1 MLKYEQIANE
11 IENYI
16 YQNNIPQGTKLP
28 TVENLAADY
37 QVSKSTIVKALESLV
52 LKGLVYQVRGSGIF
66 VRKKSRNGY
75 IDLNVMTG
83 LTNSLKDFH
92 ITSKVLE
99 FEVIRPDEEL
109 IKSLECDPNE
119 EVYMIKRIRYLN
131 DDIMCYEESYYKKS
145 IVPFLTKEIAERS
158 IFEYLTSALNL
169 NLGFSDSYIHIE
181 LLDSKVA
188 KLLDL
193 DTTSPAMIFLQQLYL
208 SSGQLFNFTK
218 LTYHYKHVKFFLQS
232 SSIK

>member
-16 YQNNIPQGTKLP
+16 YENDIPQGTKLP
-28 TVENLAADY
+28 TVENLAVDY

-66 VRKKSRNGY
+66 VRKKKWLF
-75 IDLNVMTG
+75 DLIMTG
-83 LTNSLKDFH
+83 LTNQKTFISH
-92 ITSKVLE
+92 HKVLE
-99 FEVIRPDEEL
+99 FDVIRPDEEL

>member
-16 YQNNIPQGTKLP
+16 YENDIPQGTKLP
-28 TVENLAADY
+28 TVENLAVDY

-99 FEVIRPDEEL
+99 FDVIRPDEEL

-119 EVYMIKRIRYLN
+119 EVYMIKRI
-131 DDIMCYEESYYKKS
+131 DI
-145 IVPFLTKEIAERS
+145 
-158 IFEYLTSALNL
+158 
-169 NLGFSDSYIHIE
+169 
-181 LLDSKVA
+181 
-188 KLLDL
+188 
-193 DTTSPAMIFLQQLYL
+193 
-208 SSGQLFNFTK
+208 
-218 LTYHYKHVKFFLQS
+218 
-232 SSIK
+232 

>member
-99 FEVIRPDEEL
+99 FDVIRPDEEL

-193 DTTSPAMIFLQQLYL
+193 DTTSPAMIF
-208 SSGQLFNFTK
+208 FT
-218 LTYHYKHVKFFLQS
+218 TTIFIIWTV
-232 SSIK
+232 I